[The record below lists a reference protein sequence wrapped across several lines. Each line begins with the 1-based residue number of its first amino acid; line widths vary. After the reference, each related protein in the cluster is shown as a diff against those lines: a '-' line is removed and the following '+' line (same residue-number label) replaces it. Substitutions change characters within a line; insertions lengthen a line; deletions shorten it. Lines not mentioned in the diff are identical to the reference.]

1 MYTFRLKKNIYIYT
15 FYLCSIWI
23 YVGEYVVEC
32 NIYVGEYNIDLMH
45 IDTNVSTS
53 FSICSCGQEIH
64 AIYHLQHILW
74 HPHDIHLK
82 KVSHWKKN
90 AESSFFSQGATQALT
105 LTQGSRRK
113 KISPRSPE
121 IVFDLTLVP
130 KLQHNG
136 RLGGRAIFRTKF
148 SKSSKQLSGNFL
160 KGGFLKRCH
169 FNKMF
174 QREREP

>member
-1 MYTFRLKKNIYIYT
+1 MT
-15 FYLCSIWI
+15 
-23 YVGEYVVEC
+23 
-32 NIYVGEYNIDLMH
+32 
-45 IDTNVSTS
+45 ST
-53 FSICSCGQEIH
+53 
-64 AIYHLQHILW
+64 W
-74 HPHDIHLK
+74 HP
-82 KVSHWKKN
+82 
-90 AESSFFSQGATQALT
+90 SQKSLT
-105 LTQGSRRK
+105 LEEKRWVIILQPRRDSSTDTDTRLTQK

-136 RLGGRAIFRTKF
+136 RLGSRAIFRTKF

-174 QREREP
+174 QRERESLRSSSKLGTFRKWKHSVQTEISFRFKSWYCCVCLFLLHDAMSNKPGENHVIHHMSLLQLCWSCWNRK